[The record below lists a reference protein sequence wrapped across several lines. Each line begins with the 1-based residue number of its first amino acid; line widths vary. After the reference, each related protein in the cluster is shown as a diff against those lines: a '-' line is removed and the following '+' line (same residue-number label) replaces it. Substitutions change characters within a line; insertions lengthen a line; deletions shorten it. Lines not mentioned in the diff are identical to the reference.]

1 MRILTDHILKGVGQS
16 SPIKNPRLVMTCL
29 QISGIQVM
37 AQANLPLVKTVKLK
51 WGVKFSPWSFSNR
64 RRQKGGIKTGTE
76 VSCWLLAH
84 RSVSVSPMSGPERYL
99 HQSFVVLL
107 YLSNIDLN

>member
-16 SPIKNPRLVMTCL
+16 SPIKNPPLVITCL
-29 QISGIQVM
+29 QISGIRVM
-37 AQANLPLVKTVKLK
+37 ARANLPLVTTGKLK

-64 RRQKGGIKTGTE
+64 RRQKGGIKMAGTE

-84 RSVSVSPMSGPERYL
+84 RSVSVSPMLAPERYL

-107 YLSNIDLN
+107 

>member
-1 MRILTDHILKGVGQS
+1 MIILTDHILKGVGQS

-29 QISGIQVM
+29 QVSGIRVM
-37 AQANLPLVKTVKLK
+37 ARANLPSVTTGKLK
-51 WGVKFSPWSFSNR
+51 WGVKFSPSSFSNR

-76 VSCWLLAH
+76 VSCWPLAH
-84 RSVSVSPMSGPERYL
+84 RSVSVSPMSGPERYP

-107 YLSNIDLN
+107 